1 MSAEDVK
8 RQLQFEREAEVGNK
22 SMARW
27 TNCGHYYE
35 AEVEIEAINAKS
47 FRVRITRAR
56 DGYPVGH
63 KLNIPNFLNVDRWTW
78 NNRLAPM
85 VRVRCFKCGWEGTQS
100 ECGFGHDDF
109 YCPVCCVE
117 SLKEIDPY
125 QEYLEAGVMP
135 GNLEPEGDIC
145 PECGEDRPDDER
157 VRAGM
162 KCGFCAY

>member
-8 RQLQFEREAEVGNK
+8 MQLHLERIIKVGNK
-22 SMARW
+22 CMARW

-47 FRVRITRAR
+47 FRARITRAT

-63 KLNIPNFLNVDRWTW
+63 KLNIPNFLNVGRWTW
-78 NNRLAPM
+78 NNRLDPA
-85 VRVRCFKCGWEGTQS
+85 VRVRCSKCGWEGKQS

-117 SLKEIDPY
+117 SLEEIKY
-125 QEYLEAGVMP
+125 QIERREA
-135 GNLEPEGDIC
+135 D
-145 PECGEDRPDDER
+145 
-157 VRAGM
+157 VRG
-162 KCGFCAY
+162 